1 MQDAFFQE
9 KGRVG
14 GWVEIGYSAPGVG
27 SSISYASNVFTYTGT
42 ADGTGAHSWTA
53 TARQKLNDC
62 TSGMS
67 WVLNASNGSES
78 ESGSGIY
85 TSFGI
90 SDGGTDPECKT
101 LTASWDN
108 LFRSSN

>member
-42 ADGTGAHSWTA
+42 ADGTGDHSWTA
-53 TARQKLNDC
+53 VPKQKLNDC
-62 TSGMS
+62 TTSMQWS
-67 WVLNASNGSES
+67 LSAKNG
-78 ESGSGIY
+78 GTAVDNMY
-85 TSFGI
+85 PSFEI
-90 SDGGTDPECKT
+90 SDNSTSPLCKN